1 MDMKKAQEK
10 PIKKESLLDAAFE
23 LMMAKGYVA
32 TSVDE
37 ICEKAKTT
45 KGSFFHYFESKEE
58 LAKALLTRKCTA
70 QQRIKE
76 ELFGKDPYKRVF
88 GHLDMLI
95 EMIKR
100 PSGAKACIKGML
112 GQELSDTHPEI
123 RKICAAH
130 FENVTNDFAQD
141 LADAKKQY
149 GGNFEPVALAKHFI
163 AVLQGSYI
171 LAKVQGNNNVVI
183 ENLEYFKKY
192 LQTLIKKVR

>member
-1 MDMKKAQEK
+1 MKTAQEK
-10 PIKKESLLDAAFE
+10 PIKKENLMDAAFE

-58 LAKALLTRKCTA
+58 LAKALLTRKCAA
-70 QQRIKE
+70 QQKIKE

-95 EMIKR
+95 EMIKK
-100 PSGAKACIKGML
+100 PGVTKACIKGML

-123 RKICAAH
+123 RKICAVH

-141 LADAKKQY
+141 LTDAKKEY
-149 GGNFEPVALAKHFI
+149 GGNFDANALAKHFI
-163 AVLQGSYI
+163 AVLQGSYL
-171 LAKVQGNNNVVI
+171 LAKVQGKNNVVI
-183 ENLEYFKKY
+183 ENLEHFKKY
-192 LQTLIKKVR
+192 LQTLIRK

>member
-1 MDMKKAQEK
+1 MKTAQEK
-10 PIKKESLLDAAFE
+10 PIKKENLLDAAFE

-58 LAKALLTRKCTA
+58 LAKALLTRKCAA
-70 QQRIKE
+70 QQKIKD

-95 EMIKR
+95 GMIKS
-100 PSGAKACIKGML
+100 PSGTKACIKGML

-123 RKICAAH
+123 RKICANH
-130 FENVTNDFAQD
+130 FENVTKDFAQD

-149 GGNFEPVALAKHFI
+149 GGNFEPYTIAKHFI
-163 AVLQGSYI
+163 ALLQGSYI
-171 LAKVQGNNNVVI
+171 LAKVQGNNNVIVD
-183 ENLEYFKKY
+183 NLEHFRKY
-192 LQTLIKKVR
+192 LQTLIKK